1 MMNIKKP
8 LSVLVL
14 LFSFA
19 YLPPAFA
26 EIRACMISGSV
37 EFEGE
42 AFSYRDCM
50 QITDSS
56 LEETLKG
63 HCEALYEM
71 NTAMESDAS
80 ELEFLAACPEPPQG
94 ACENFTGTGF
104 DAYYYD
110 RTADDIAALRQSC
123 NAIGGSWQE

>member
-1 MMNIKKP
+1 MMNIIKP

-37 EFEGE
+37 EFDGE

-71 NTAMESDAS
+71 NTEME
-80 ELEFLAACPEPPQG
+80 
-94 ACENFTGTGF
+94 
-104 DAYYYD
+104 
-110 RTADDIAALRQSC
+110 
-123 NAIGGSWQE
+123 